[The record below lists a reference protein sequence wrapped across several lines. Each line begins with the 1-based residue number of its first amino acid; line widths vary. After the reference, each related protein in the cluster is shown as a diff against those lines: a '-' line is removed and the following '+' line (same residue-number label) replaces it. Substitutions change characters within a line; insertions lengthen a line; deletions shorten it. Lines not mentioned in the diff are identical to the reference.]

1 MDNILDKDLFW
12 SNAEPIDIEMFKTH
26 QRCLVM
32 VPHPDDES
40 LGCAGLIA
48 TLVALGKKIKLILT
62 TDGSKSHPNSKKFP
76 KEVIIALRLEELK
89 KAMNLLGLDSD
100 SLEHYDA
107 PDASMPAKGAPGF
120 DGLKARLKN
129 DLIEFQ
135 PDLILVP
142 YELDPHCDH
151 RSTYQLLIAALELA
165 HIKRPRIWEY
175 PIWLYEHAQADDLPD
190 LRIGELKS
198 LDISE
203 HLSLKRKCIYAHRSQ
218 TTRMIDDDPDGFI
231 LTDQVIGNFI
241 QDREFFLERAR
252 INPSGTLSPSY
263 FEQLYSSDRD
273 PWKFETSKYE
283 QLKYR
288 KTIENIPE
296 KSYGDALEIGCSIGV
311 LTAMLAPKCK
321 RLVAMDISAAA
332 IKVAKER
339 LGKNPNI
346 EFTIAGIPKE
356 YPEGKFDLI
365 IMSEVGYYLSKS
377 DLLISRKKMI
387 ESLNKGGI
395 ILLVHW
401 THFVAD
407 YPLNGDQVHECF
419 LESDLNRLHGYREN
433 DYRLDV
439 FQKQ

>member
-1 MDNILDKDLFW
+1 MDNTLDKDLFW
-12 SNAEPIDIEMFKTH
+12 SKAEPINIELLKTH
-26 QRCLVM
+26 QCCLIM

-48 TLVALGKKIKLILT
+48 TLIALGKKVKLILT

-76 KEVIIALRLEELK
+76 KETITALRLKELK
-89 KAMNLLGLDSD
+89 EAMTLLGLNPDE
-100 SLEHYDA
+100 LKYYNA

-120 DGLKARLKN
+120 TALKEQLKE

-151 RSTYQLLIAALELA
+151 RSTYQLLIAALEIA
-165 HIKRPRIWEY
+165 HIKRPKIWEY
-175 PIWLYEHAQADDLPD
+175 PIWLYEHAKPEDLPD
-190 LRIGELKS
+190 LQQGELKS
-198 LDISE
+198 LDIKA
-203 HLSLKRKCIYAHRSQ
+203 HLSLKKRCIYAHRSQ

-231 LTDQVIGNFI
+231 LTDQVINNFM
-241 QDREFFLERAR
+241 QEREFFLERLR

-263 FEQLYSSDRD
+263 FEKLYSSDRD
-273 PWKFETSKYE
+273 PWNFETSEYE
-283 QLKYR
+283 QLKYQ

-296 KSYGDALEIGCSIGV
+296 QNYGNALEIGCSIGV

-339 LGKNPNI
+339 LGKNPTI
-346 EFTIAGIPKE
+346 ELRTAAIPQD
-356 YPEGKFDLI
+356 YPEECFDLI
-365 IMSEVGYYLSKS
+365 IMSEVGYYLSKD
-377 DLLISRKKMI
+377 DLLISRNKMI
-387 ESLNKGGI
+387 ESLNIGGI
-395 ILLVHW
+395 MVLVHW
-401 THFVAD
+401 IHFVAD

-419 LESDLNRLHGYREN
+419 LESDLNHLNGYRESN
-433 DYRLDV
+433 YRLDV
-439 FQKQ
+439 FQK